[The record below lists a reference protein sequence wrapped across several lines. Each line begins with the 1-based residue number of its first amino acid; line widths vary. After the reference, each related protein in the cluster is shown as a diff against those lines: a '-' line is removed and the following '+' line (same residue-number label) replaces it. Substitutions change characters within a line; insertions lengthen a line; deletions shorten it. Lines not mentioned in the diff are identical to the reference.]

1 MSGKNILITVGVVL
15 LAAAV
20 VGANFYF
27 GRDSGLTVTTE
38 QIKARDLEAIV
49 SASGKIQP
57 KRLVNITAETA
68 GRVVNLAV
76 NEGDRIHVGQF
87 LLQIDPKSL
96 RTRVDSGEAS
106 LQVAQASLEQMRQ
119 SVETARVQL
128 EQARQ
133 NLTRQQMLWKQQLTT
148 RESLERAEN
157 DVRTAESS
165 LQEREKSAHAQDSR
179 IMQERA
185 TLDNAKYDLSKVRIE
200 SPIEGIVTRRNIQ
213 EGETAMIGTMNNAG
227 TVLLTLADMS
237 IIQAEV
243 EVDETN
249 IPNVQLGQAAKIT
262 IDAIPDRTF
271 QGHVSEIGN
280 SPIQTTSA
288 GGAGTQ
294 ATNFKVVVILDEKVP
309 DVRPGFTC
317 TADIKTAT
325 RQGVISVPIPS
336 VAVRELIYEAN
347 GQIYRD
353 PQALKRRRRSFFGS
367 STNSSSNSS
376 GSGSSSEQSYQSLPD
391 LKPGQTRKEV
401 EGVFVVRDKEKRVEF
416 VPIKMGIAGD
426 KFFEVMSG
434 VKAGDEVVT
443 GPYNSVRNITD
454 GDPVKVD
461 NKKNQRNR
469 TGS

>member
-15 LAAAV
+15 VAAAV

-38 QIKARDLEAIV
+38 QIKARDLEAVV

-128 EQARQ
+128 DQARQ
-133 NLTRQQMLWKQQLTT
+133 NLTRQQTLWKQQLTT

-249 IPNVQLGQAAKIT
+249 IPNVQLGQTAKIT

-325 RQGVISVPIPS
+325 RQGVVSVPIPS

-353 PQALKRRRRSFFGS
+353 PQALKRRRRSFFGG

-376 GSGSSSEQSYQSLPD
+376 GSSSSSEQSYQSLPD

-401 EGVFVVRDKEKRVEF
+401 EGVFVVRDKDKRVEF

-426 KFFEVMSG
+426 KFFEVLSG
-434 VKAGDEVVT
+434 IKAGDEVVT